1 MLDNIEILNLEQPKK
16 EESFSIRTKLSYYR
30 VYHRKLVGYRND
42 EKNIEETCLR
52 RFINTTN

>member
-1 MLDNIEILNLEQPKK
+1 MLDNIEILNLEQQKK

-30 VYHRKLVGYRND
+30 VNHRKSVGYRND

-52 RFINTTN
+52 RFSNTTN

>member
-1 MLDNIEILNLEQPKK
+1 MLDNIEILNMEQQKK
-16 EESFSIRTKLSYYR
+16 EESFNIRIKLSYYR
-30 VYHRKLVGYRND
+30 VYHRKFVGYRND

>member
-1 MLDNIEILNLEQPKK
+1 MLDNIEILNLEQQKK
-16 EESFSIRTKLSYYR
+16 EGSFSIRTKLSYYR
-30 VYHRKLVGYRND
+30 VYHRKFRND